1 MMELISEWHQISCL
15 HCKALFA
22 MPMATIRRYEE
33 SHEGFNCPY
42 CQGNMHYPQE
52 TKEEILKR
60 KLEEKARLLDQERQ
74 CCITAREEANTLER
88 KVWGMKG
95 YATKLKKKLAQG

>member
-1 MMELISEWHQISCL
+1 MMELISEWYQISCL

-22 MPMATIRRYEE
+22 MPMATVRRYEK
-33 SHEGFNCPY
+33 SHKGFNCPY
-42 CQGNMHYPQE
+42 CQGNMYYSQE

-60 KLEEKARLLDQERQ
+60 KLGEKARLLDQERQ
-74 CCITAREEANTLER
+74 CCIAAKE
-88 KVWGMKG
+88 